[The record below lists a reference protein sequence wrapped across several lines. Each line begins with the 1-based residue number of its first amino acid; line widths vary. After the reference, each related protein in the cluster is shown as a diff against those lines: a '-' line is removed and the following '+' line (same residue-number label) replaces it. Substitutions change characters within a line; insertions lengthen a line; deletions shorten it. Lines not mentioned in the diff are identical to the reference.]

1 MVAKTGTGQNVSTVI
16 TGAGSTAVSYS
27 LPVAGGTGGVA
38 WTVKPFADGFS
49 WTEQSVTVTSSSVS
63 GINFSSPTTVTA
75 DPPQQQQ
82 GSQNSLFNVNDNKSK
97 VGLVLPAGALGS
109 GTGNVTV
116 TTKRNSGA
124 PETANFKPLGGKSV
138 EISIK
143 REDGQG
149 INNLQ
154 SGATISI
161 DYSDLGSTLTLAQR
175 QALQALIGL
184 DAGTIQNRAGDIE
197 RRGQGAASAARPA
210 VGLAPDEGHADERL
224 VVHRA
229 FQHQLVI
236 AHVVAVIGGE
246 DDDGVL
252 GKAEVRRFARLH
264 GIDAET
270 TQLLVFLVE
279 HHLTMSQIAQK
290 QDLADP
296 DTIAAFAKLIR
307 TPHRLNALYLLTVA
321 DIRGTSPKVWNN
333 WKARLLE
340 ELYQRTM
347 GVLTTPR
354 TRAGHAQFRPSW
366 QEMNRRGLT
375 LYTHPTVPTFAEDL
389 IKGIPDT
396 AIEINTDTTR
406 SIADV
411 IFSGTSGRS
420 PNVNVIWS
428 HGGGTLTHIIERFTR
443 LALRPQFAALMP
455 KGFMH
460 EVQRFYYDIA
470 QVAHPVPMA
479 AMKTLYP
486 LSHILFGTDYTFR
499 TSAEMSAGLLQCKL
513 SGKELR
519 AIHRDNAAKLFPQF
533 AKLPA
538 DK

>member
-1 MVAKTGTGQNVSTVI
+1 MMILSQNSSLPLPLPCSCCPPWMAHSAIEAATRAKSKAKTKTASRTVAKKKSRPAAPKIFNSIDVHHHIAPRAYINAIGPENLVNSYP
-16 TGAGSTAVSYS
+16 GSRLAAYDWTPAMAVEMMD
-27 LPVAGGTGGVA
+27 AGGTATAITSLYSAHHLADHPDRRRLAREANEFAADMKRDYPGRFGSFAALPMPDIDGCLREIEYAIDVL
-38 WTVKPFADGFS
+38 KADG
-49 WTEQSVTVTSSSVS
+49 VYMVTSYN
-63 GINFSSPTTVTA
+63 G
-75 DPPQQQQ
+75 
-82 GSQNSLFNVNDNKSK
+82 KW
-97 VGLVLPAGALGS
+97 LG
-109 GTGNVTV
+109 N
-116 TTKRNSGA
+116 
-124 PETANFKPLGGKSV
+124 
-138 EISIK
+138 
-143 REDGQG
+143 
-149 INNLQ
+149 
-154 SGATISI
+154 
-161 DYSDLGSTLTLAQR
+161 
-175 QALQALIGL
+175 
-184 DAGTIQNRAGDIE
+184 
-197 RRGQGAASAARPA
+197 
-210 VGLAPDEGHADERL
+210 
-224 VVHRA
+224 
-229 FQHQLVI
+229 
-236 AHVVAVIGGE
+236 
-246 DDDGVL
+246 
-252 GKAEVRRFARLH
+252 
-264 GIDAET
+264 
-270 TQLLVFLVE
+270 
-279 HHLTMSQIAQK
+279 
-290 QDLADP
+290 
-296 DTIAAFAKLIR
+296 AAFAPI
-307 TPHRLNALYLLTVA
+307 
-321 DIRGTSPKVWNN
+321 
-333 WKARLLE
+333 
-340 ELYQRTM
+340 
-347 GVLTTPR
+347 
-354 TRAGHAQFRPSW
+354 W